1 MTSHNLKILAIDTV
15 TEVCSVALNL
25 HGAVTQRL
33 EIAAGHSRLV
43 LGMAQT
49 LLRQCGLTLD
59 QLDALA
65 VDIGPGS
72 FTGTRIGIGVAQ
84 GLAFGA
90 GLKVIPVR
98 SLEALAHAQPNE
110 TVLPAID
117 ARMGQIY
124 HGLYRTPD
132 GVLQTIGEPALAEPA
147 QLARPQQ
154 GGIVG
159 VGSAWDRYAPMLLEA
174 TGGAV
179 SKWLAGRHPEA
190 RAVSQVAAARGLIEA
205 VSPLDLIACYVREEV
220 AERPST
226 PPDAG

>member
-147 QLARPQQ
+147 QLARPQSRGNCGCRQ
-154 GGIVG
+154 RLGSIRADVAGSDRRGGVEMAG
-159 VGSAWDRYAPMLLEA
+159 GTPPGSARGIA
-174 TGGAV
+174 GG
-179 SKWLAGRHPEA
+179 
-190 RAVSQVAAARGLIEA
+190 RGT
-205 VSPLDLIACYVREEV
+205 
-220 AERPST
+220 RPASRRFRRWI
-226 PPDAG
+226 